1 MGFKPRFF
9 SENFRGMR
17 GMKWGTWRGALTGV
31 CRGMK
36 IHSCS
41 ALWFTGF
48 ESPSK
53 PRTASV
59 ARFATSNLR
68 HIQYLQTSLPFSDI
82 ARAPAYLLW
91 TLQSSAGSN
100 DPQLFQAFVLRWFK
114 RSSIMI
120 PAHNFPTLQGH
131 QPTYSRHRSPRN

>member
-59 ARFATSNLR
+59 ARFATLAREVPRLSNAVV
-68 HIQYLQTSLPFSDI
+68 HHTV
-82 ARAPAYLLW
+82 
-91 TLQSSAGSN
+91 SS
-100 DPQLFQAFVLRWFK
+100 
-114 RSSIMI
+114 
-120 PAHNFPTLQGH
+120 
-131 QPTYSRHRSPRN
+131 